1 MEPAIREI
9 LDLVFR
15 WVHLIAGIMWVG
27 NSLLFNWLD
36 RNLQKRDG
44 ASERH
49 VGEVW
54 LLHSGGFYEVE
65 KKFLGPTEMPK
76 ILHWFKWQAYT
87 TWLTGA
93 CLLGIV
99 YYSSGGDTM
108 LDPSVARIGAGAAVA
123 LGAGSIVTGWL
134 LYELLWRSPLARFD
148 AVATAV
154 SLAVL
159 SADVWLVTHVLS
171 GRAAFIHVG
180 AMLGTCMAGNVFFHI
195 VPSQRA
201 LVASTLAGKSQKE
214 DERLS
219 NLAKRRSIHNNYM
232 TFPLLFTMVSNHF
245 GSVYGH
251 PYNWALLAILFI
263 GGASA
268 RHFLNVRFWFKQWR
282 PALGATISVT
292 VVLVVFILARVGRA
306 ADVPVQDGEKVSFAA
321 VHVVIAERCVPCHS
335 AKPTIVSNPLPPPN
349 VRFDTVEQIKEFSSR
364 IKTRAVISRSM
375 PLANKTQ
382 MTDEERDLLAKWFVQ
397 GAQTE

>member
-1 MEPAIREI
+1 
-9 LDLVFR
+9 
-15 WVHLIAGIMWVG
+15 MWVG

-36 RNLQKRDG
+36 RNLVKREG

-108 LDPSVARIGAGAAVA
+108 LDPSVARIGAGAAVG

-159 SADVWLVTHVLS
+159 AADVWLVTHVLS

-201 LVASTLAGKSQKE
+201 LVASTLAGKSQAE

-251 PYNWALLAILFI
+251 PYNWLLLAILFV

-268 RHFLNVRFWFKQWR
+268 RHFLNVRFWFRRWL

-292 VVLVVFILARVGRA
+292 VVLLVFALTRLGRA
-306 ADVPVQDGEKVSFAA
+306 ADMPAPDGERVSFAA
-321 VHVVIAERCVPCHS
+321 VRVVIAERCVTCHS

-349 VRFDTVEQIKEFSSR
+349 VRFDTAEQIKELSPR

>member
-1 MEPAIREI
+1 VEPAIRET
-9 LDLVFR
+9 LDVVFR

-36 RNLQKRDG
+36 RNLVRREG
-44 ASERH
+44 APERH

-76 ILHWFKWQAYT
+76 VLHWFKWQAYT

-93 CLLGIV
+93 CLLAIV

-108 LDPSVARIGAGAAVA
+108 LDPSVSRIGPGAAVA
-123 LGAGSIVTGWL
+123 LGAGSIIGGWM

-148 AVATAV
+148 AVATAL

-159 SADVWLVTHVLS
+159 SADVWLVTHLLS

-201 LVASTLAGKSQKE
+201 LVASTLAGRPRAE

-245 GSVYGH
+245 GGVYGN
-251 PYNWALLAILFI
+251 PYNWALLAVVFV

-268 RHFLNVRFWFKQWR
+268 RHVLNVRFSFGRWV
-282 PALGATISVT
+282 PALAATISVT
-292 VVLVVFILARVGRA
+292 VGLLLLMLARAGRA
-306 ADVPVQDGEKVSFAA
+306 ADVAALNGPRVSFAA
-321 VHVVIAERCVPCHS
+321 ARAVLSERCVPCHS
-335 AKPTIVSNPLPPPN
+335 ANPTIVSSPLPPPS
-349 VRFDTVEQIKEFSSR
+349 VRFDTAEEIRQFASR
-364 IKTRAVISRSM
+364 IETRAVVSRSM

-382 MTDEERDLLAKWFVQ
+382 ITDEERDLLGRWFAE
-397 GAQTE
+397 GAPTE